1 MYYINCF
8 FIYAFLGFVFE
19 NIIGIISNNSFDSGI
34 LYGPITLVYGIGSVI
49 ILIISKYLFKRLHLP
64 RWIETFIAAIVLIVI
79 LSILEFIGGVTI
91 ETIFGI
97 VFWDYSNYK
106 YNIGKYVSLEISIF
120 WGILAIILIYII
132 HPLLNKLI
140 VKIPHYITYIAMLL
154 FIIDLL
160 ITVIT
165 KM

>member
-8 FIYAFLGFVFE
+8 FIYSFLGFIFE
-19 NIIGIISNNSFDSGI
+19 KIIGIISNNNFDSGI
-34 LYGPITLVYGIGSVI
+34 LYGPIALVYGFGCII

-64 RWIETFIAAIVLIVI
+64 RWIETFIASIILIFI
-79 LSILEFIGGVTI
+79 LSLLEFIGGITI

-120 WGILAIILIYII
+120 WGVLAIILIYII

-154 FIIDLL
+154 FIFDIVVTL
-160 ITVIT
+160 ITKT
-165 KM
+165 